1 MGVMV
6 KDGLGP
12 AGPGGGMT
20 VGIPGEMPSSK
31 SRLRF
36 LAVCRAGMEKF
47 IMFLQRDF
55 VGDIGQDTELS
66 KKSKEKG
73 RLCIGYVER
82 SVRKLH
88 LTAGLSHLLF
98 FSFLLVLKGSPL
110 ARKLIILSCKTQDGQ
125 SEFRAS

>member
-12 AGPGGGMT
+12 AGPGGWDD
-20 VGIPGEMPSSK
+20 SWN
-31 SRLRF
+31 SRRNAIFKAELSF
-36 LAVCRAGMEKF
+36 WQYAELAWRSLSCSCRG
-47 IMFLQRDF
+47 LCGRPW
-55 VGDIGQDTELS
+55 QDTELS
-66 KKSKEKG
+66 KKSRRRER

-98 FSFLLVLKGSPL
+98 SAFSLVLKGSPL
-110 ARKLIILSCKTQDGQ
+110 AKLIILSYKTQDGQ